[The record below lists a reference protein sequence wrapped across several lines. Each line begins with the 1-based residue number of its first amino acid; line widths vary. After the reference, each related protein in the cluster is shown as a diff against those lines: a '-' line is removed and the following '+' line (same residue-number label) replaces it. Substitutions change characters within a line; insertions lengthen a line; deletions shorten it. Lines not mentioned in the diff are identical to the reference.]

1 MGCVYHYISNVYKL
15 YPCVYFYNSSSE
27 KYYKKYGREE
37 GIEEILLCE
46 IGFEKGY
53 SFISFCTADGTE
65 VSIYFKQFKI
75 EEIKNSMNASKK
87 LDFLYTA
94 W

>member
-46 IGFEKGY
+46 MGMKRDIVLLIFVQQMELKCQ
-53 SFISFCTADGTE
+53 FIS
-65 VSIYFKQFKI
+65 SNLK
-75 EEIKNSMNASKK
+75 
-87 LDFLYTA
+87 
-94 W
+94 